1 MKPAPRAIE
10 PAALDLREF
19 IRAGDLIVVA
29 QGPAE
34 PTTLTRALLRQ
45 IEKIGPVT
53 VFLGVTM
60 ADTFGPDAPAEL
72 RFMAYGGV
80 GRNAA
85 LARAGRL
92 TVVPCHYSQLPA
104 LFASG
109 GLKADV
115 VLSHAARLADG
126 SSFTLG
132 ATFDGYVSAAA
143 RGARSVLL
151 EVSPASPRIAGG
163 ELDADIRIDAVI
175 PTDAPLVSVGPAA
188 AGAAE
193 MRIATHVAGLVEDGA
208 TLQMGIGALPDA
220 ILTALKSHRRLGM
233 HSGLFTETAMELV
246 DAGALDNSMKPFD
259 TGVSTVGMLAGST
272 DFYRRID
279 GDARLYLRPATVTHG
294 ITTLAQ
300 LPRFTSLNSAIEVDL
315 TGQVNAEVAG
325 GAYIGG
331 FGGQLDFVRGAA
343 ASPGGISII
352 ALPSTTRGDSV
363 SRIARTLSG
372 PVTTPSADV
381 DCVVTEWGVARL
393 KGVPFDERRKRLV
406 AIAHPK
412 FRDELSR

>member
-1 MKPAPRAIE
+1 MREIDPAS
-10 PAALDLREF
+10 LDLTEF

-45 IEKIGPVT
+45 IDRIGPVT
-53 VFLGVTM
+53 LFLGVTM
-60 ADTFGPDAPAEL
+60 GDTFGPDAPVQL
-72 RFMAYGGV
+72 RFMSYGGV

-92 TVVPCHYSQLPA
+92 SVVPCHYSELPR

-109 GLKADV
+109 ALKADV
-115 VLSHAARLADG
+115 VLSHAARLPGARG
-126 SSFTLG
+126 FTLG
-132 ATFDGYVSAAA
+132 VSFDGYVSAAA

-151 EVSPASPRIAGG
+151 EASPASPRIAGG
-163 ELDADIRIDAVI
+163 ELDPDIRIDALI
-175 PTDAPLVSVGPAA
+175 PSDAPLISVPPVPP
-188 AGAAE
+188 GAAE
-193 MRIATHVAGLVEDGA
+193 TRIAAHVAGLIENGA

-233 HSGLFTETAMELV
+233 HSGLFTETAMALV
-246 DAGALDNSMKPFD
+246 DAGALDNSSKPFD
-259 TGVSTVGMLAGST
+259 TGISTVGMLVGTT

-279 GDARLYLRPATVTHG
+279 GDARLRLRPATVTHG
-294 ITTLAQ
+294 IATLAQ
-300 LPRFTSLNSAIEVDL
+300 MPKFTSLNSAIEVDL

-331 FGGQLDFVRGAA
+331 FGGQVDFVRGAA
-343 ASPGGISII
+343 ASPGGISVI

-363 SRIARTLSG
+363 SRIVRTLSG
-372 PVTTPSADV
+372 PVTTTSADV
-381 DCVVTEWGVARL
+381 DCIVTEWGVARL
-393 KGVPFDERRKRLV
+393 KGVPFDERRKRLAAV
-406 AIAHPK
+406 AHPK
-412 FRDELSR
+412 FRDELLR